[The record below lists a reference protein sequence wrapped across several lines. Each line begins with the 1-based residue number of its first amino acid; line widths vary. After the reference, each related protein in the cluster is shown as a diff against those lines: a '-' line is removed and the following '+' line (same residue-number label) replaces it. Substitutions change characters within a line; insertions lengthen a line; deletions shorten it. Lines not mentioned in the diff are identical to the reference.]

1 MDSFLFKPLSL
12 VLDKYTERLF
22 WVDSAALNS
31 CDLEGEKVITYTSD
45 VDAITPFVVDKVG
58 NLKNNKA
65 SGIFKNYYNLLL

>member
-1 MDSFLFKPLSL
+1 MDSFIFKPLSL

-22 WVDSAALNS
+22 WVDGTALKS
-31 CDLEGEKVITYTSD
+31 CDLEGEKVITYTRD
-45 VDAITPFVVDKVG
+45 DAVTPFVVDKVG